1 MRNSTANP
9 IFSDFKLGLSRV
21 VRSRPLVKG
30 NEDAGYEGGGKYSES
45 GSAQKDKKR
54 AEVHKKTKGSTAK
67 QKSSQQQRRVRK
79 KVRVGKLNTEEERKS
94 MEGTSYGA
102 GKFND
107 VDLHQF
113 SSSSDDDLPLAQ
125 LQSKNSKKK

>member
-1 MRNSTANP
+1 
-9 IFSDFKLGLSRV
+9 
-21 VRSRPLVKG
+21 
-30 NEDAGYEGGGKYSES
+30 
-45 GSAQKDKKR
+45 
-54 AEVHKKTKGSTAK
+54 
-67 QKSSQQQRRVRK
+67 
-79 KVRVGKLNTEEERKS
+79 